1 MASLLTRTFPFS
13 VFAVLYGCG
22 TVDVAVLMVA
32 ALLTA
37 WSNYGDD
44 CEDAARTQLVDRTK
58 VETKVE

>member
-13 VFAVLYGCG
+13 FFAVLYACG
-22 TVDVAVLMVA
+22 TVDVAVLAVA

-44 CEDAARTQLVDRTK
+44 CDNAARTRHIDRTK
-58 VETKVE
+58 AE